1 MVIEARAAYTYKA
14 SHNYKTYKRSLYF
27 FINNIFS
34 KERASYVTQS
44 NDNIYQDQSYRSRF
58 LIRYCQHLPKEK
70 FDYIL
75 VILYS
80 YMFIFMYD
88 ILYE

>member
-1 MVIEARAAYTYKA
+1 MQHIHIKRHIIT
-14 SHNYKTYKRSLYF
+14 KRSLYF
-27 FINNIFS
+27 FINNVFS
-34 KERASYVTQS
+34 KERAPYVTQS
-44 NDNIYQDQSYRSRF
+44 HDLDNICQDQSYRSRF
-58 LIRYCQHLPKEK
+58 SIRYCQHLPKEK

-80 YMFIFMYD
+80 YIFIFMYD